1 MPIRNIKKLRNTQ
14 GFLFVAPKEQILEFP
29 DINNMLE
36 RKQKLWHKI

>member
-29 DINNMLE
+29 KNNMLE